1 MIRRDTV
8 LALAAL
14 AGAVS
19 LCGAQGKPLVRASN
33 EMQGPPLRFVV
44 APTGNEARYRV
55 REQLVNL
62 DLPNDAVG
70 VTKEISGQLL
80 VTPSG
85 SVIADSS
92 KITVNVSV
100 LKSDKDRRDNYI
112 RTHTMETAKY
122 PTVTIVPKSFIGLV
136 AKPGAAPM
144 EFDMLG
150 DLTVHGTTHPTTWK
164 VKAHS
169 EGGDIVG
176 TATTTFTFKDFSLD
190 QPKVSVLLSV
200 EDTIKLEY
208 DFRFTPAGKATTNA
222 P

>member
-1 MIRRDTV
+1 MIRRDIV

-80 VTPSG
+80 VTPRG

-92 KITVNVSV
+92 
-100 LKSDKDRRDNYI
+100 
-112 RTHTMETAKY
+112 
-122 PTVTIVPKSFIGLV
+122 
-136 AKPGAAPM
+136 
-144 EFDMLG
+144 
-150 DLTVHGTTHPTTWK
+150 
-164 VKAHS
+164 
-169 EGGDIVG
+169 
-176 TATTTFTFKDFSLD
+176 ATSARID
-190 QPKVSVLLSV
+190 
-200 EDTIKLEY
+200 
-208 DFRFTPAGKATTNA
+208 
-222 P
+222 

>member
-1 MIRRDTV
+1 MIRRNIV
-8 LALAAL
+8 LALAGIASVGSF
-14 AGAVS
+14 AA
-19 LCGAQGKPLVRASN
+19 AQGKPLAKN
-33 EMQGPPLRFVV
+33 DPQGAPIRLVV

-70 VTKEISGQLL
+70 ITHNVSGTLL
-80 VTPSG
+80 VNPNG
-85 SVIADSS
+85 SIITDSS
-92 KITVNVSV
+92 KITVNVAV

-112 RTHTMETAKY
+112 KTHTMETAKY
-122 PTVTIVPKSFIGLV
+122 PTVTIVPKSFAGLTE
-136 AKPGAAPM
+136 KPGSAPT
-144 EFDMLG
+144 EFDMIG
-150 DLTVHGTTHPTTWK
+150 DLTVHGVTRPTTWK

-169 EGGDIVG
+169 EGDDIVG
-176 TATTTFTFKDFSLD
+176 TATTSFTFKDFSLE

-208 DFRFTPAGKATTNA
+208 DFRFSPADRATTHA

>member
-1 MIRRDTV
+1 MTRRNIV

-14 AGAVS
+14 ASAGSFA
-19 LCGAQGKPLVRASN
+19 GAQTKALAKVGN
-33 EMQGPPLRFVV
+33 EEGPLRFVV
-44 APTGNEARYRV
+44 AATGNEARYRV

-70 VTKEISGQLL
+70 ITHDISGMLM
-80 VTPSG
+80 VHPNG
-85 SVIADSS
+85 SIIADSS
-92 KITVNVSV
+92 KITVNVAA

-112 RTHTMETAKY
+112 KTRTMETAKY
-122 PTVTIVPKSFIGLV
+122 PTVTIVPKSFAGLT
-136 AKPGAAPM
+136 AKPGAAPVD
-144 EFDMLG
+144 FDMVG
-150 DLTVHGTTHPTTWK
+150 DLTVHGVTRPTTWK

-169 EGGDIVG
+169 EGDDIVG
-176 TATTTFTFKDFSLD
+176 TATTSFTFKDFSLE

-208 DFRFTPAGKATTNA
+208 DFRFSPADKATTHA

>member
-1 MIRRDTV
+1 MIRRDIV

-14 AGAVS
+14 ASAGSFAS
-19 LCGAQGKPLVRASN
+19 AQGKPLAKAAT

-70 VTKEISGQLL
+70 VTKEISGSLL
-80 VTPSG
+80 VTQSG

-92 KITVNVSV
+92 KITVNVAV

-112 RTHTMETAKY
+112 KTHTMETAKY

-150 DLTVHGTTHPTTWK
+150 DLTVHGTTRPTTWK

-169 EGGDIVG
+169 EGSDVVG
-176 TATTTFTFKDFSLD
+176 TATTSFTFKDFSLE

>member
-1 MIRRDTV
+1 MIRRDIV

-150 DLTVHGTTHPTTWK
+150 DLTDGEHQQFALVAMH
-164 VKAHS
+164 
-169 EGGDIVG
+169 GGDHH
-176 TATTTFTFKDFSLD
+176 TTL
-190 QPKVSVLLSV
+190 
-200 EDTIKLEY
+200 
-208 DFRFTPAGKATTNA
+208 
-222 P
+222 

>member
-1 MIRRDTV
+1 MIRREIV

-14 AGAVS
+14 ASAGSFA
-19 LCGAQGKPLVRASN
+19 GAQGKPLAKAAA
-33 EMQGPPLRFVV
+33 EMQGVPLRFVV

-70 VTKEISGQLL
+70 VTKEISGALL

-92 KITVNVSV
+92 KITVNVAV

-112 RTHTMETAKY
+112 KTHTMETAKY
-122 PTVTIVPKSFIGLV
+122 PTVTIVPKSFIGLS
-136 AKPGAAPM
+136 AKPGAAAM
-144 EFDMLG
+144 DFDMLG
-150 DLTVHGTTHPTTWK
+150 DLTVHGVTRPTTWK
-164 VKAHS
+164 VTAHN

-176 TATTTFTFKDFSLD
+176 TATTSFTFKDFSLD

>member
-1 MIRRDTV
+1 MIKRDIV

-14 AGAVS
+14 ASAGSFAA
-19 LCGAQGKPLVRASN
+19 AQGKPLVKN
-33 EMQGPPLRFVV
+33 DTQGAPLRFVV

-70 VTKEISGQLL
+70 VTHDISGLLL
-80 VTPSG
+80 VNPNG
-85 SVIADSS
+85 SIVADSS
-92 KITVNVSV
+92 RITVNVGV

-112 RTHTMETAKY
+112 KTHTMETAKY
-122 PTVTIVPKSFIGLV
+122 PTVQLVPKSFVGLM
-136 AKPGAAPM
+136 AKPGSAPM
-144 EFDMLG
+144 EFDMVG
-150 DLTVHGTTHPTTWK
+150 DLTVHGVTRPTTWK
-164 VKAHS
+164 VKAHT
-169 EGGDIVG
+169 EAGDIVG
-176 TATTTFTFKDFSLD
+176 TATTSFTFKDFSLD

-208 DFRFTPAGKATTNA
+208 DFRFSPAESVVTHA